1 MSFIPSTLHILL
13 GELFYTNFSTHFCK
27 ILKESNFGLFQASGI
42 IHVLPKINFW
52 LFQMK
57 SNLILDPSKA
67 LSFFGELHRFFYIK
81 SVILDFLVLIEM
93 I

>member
-1 MSFIPSTLHILL
+1 MSSFGSTRSNFSRELFSTLFSVRFCTLL
-13 GELFYTNFSTHFCK
+13 DKRNL
-27 ILKESNFGLFQASGI
+27 GLFQASGI

-81 SVILDFLVLIEM
+81 SVILDFLVLIKM

>member
-1 MSFIPSTLHILL
+1 MSSFGSTRSNFSRELFSTLFSVPFCTLL
-13 GELFYTNFSTHFCK
+13 YKRNL
-27 ILKESNFGLFQASGI
+27 GLFQASGI

-52 LFQMK
+52 LLQMK